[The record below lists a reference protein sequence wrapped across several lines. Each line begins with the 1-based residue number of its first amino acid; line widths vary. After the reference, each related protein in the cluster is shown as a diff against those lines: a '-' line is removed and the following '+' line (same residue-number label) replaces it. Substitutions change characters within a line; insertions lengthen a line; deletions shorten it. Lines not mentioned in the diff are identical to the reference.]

1 MLVAALLVARTCGS
15 HNRQISQ
22 DEAIE
27 IATERAGFTPCD
39 AQGCVMIRAIQRGIP
54 TRLVW
59 VVGLAESLDADGRP
73 TRFKNFIVDA
83 ETGEITRA

>member
-1 MLVAALLVARTCGS
+1 VV
-15 HNRQISQ
+15 
-22 DEAIE
+22 
-27 IATERAGFTPCD
+27 
-39 AQGCVMIRAIQRGIP
+39 IRAIQRGIP

-73 TRFKNFIVDA
+73 TRFENFIVDA